1 MSRHKCTTELYKAFL
16 QATCVRYSGLAL
28 SEVSPYELSHDSI
41 SRWLQ
46 DRHFRPN
53 EVWSI
58 TEDLIDKKEPNL
70 LIVDDSVLA
79 KPHSNK
85 IDLVTYQYSGNA
97 HDVIAGIGLVNFLW
111 WDCCEPA
118 WLLNY
123 KKTKKYHVRFTE
135 LLTVN

>member
-46 DRHFRPN
+46 DRHFRPH
-53 EVWSI
+53 EIWSI

-70 LIVDDSVLA
+70 LIVDDSVLG
-79 KPHSNK
+79 KPHSKK
-85 IDLVTYQYSGNA
+85 ID
-97 HDVIAGIGLVNFLW
+97 
-111 WDCCEPA
+111 
-118 WLLNY
+118 
-123 KKTKKYHVRFTE
+123 
-135 LLTVN
+135 